1 MRMNGAV
8 ADKDVNLFSLIHI
21 GNLVTALCI
30 IAATWFI
37 VRLVAAAF
45 SRLGDRFAGKRLTL
59 NHLATLVRFGLYLG
73 GLTLA
78 VALTFD
84 LSQEVLLA
92 LTGTAAVTLGF
103 AFKDLA
109 ASILAGI
116 IIIIDRPFQV
126 GDRVTFAGVYG
137 EIRSIGLR
145 SVRLYTLDESVI
157 TIPNNKFLTDIVSS
171 SNWGA
176 LDMLVQTDFF
186 VGVDQDIALAKQL
199 VGECLTSCHYVYPK
213 PPWVVRVN
221 QVFQNNYLAVRL
233 RAKACVFDIKYEKAF
248 ESDLTERVLR
258 AFRDHGVQPP
268 AVLYRSLPDLP
279 APSSA
284 PALRAIDAP

>member
-1 MRMNGAV
+1 MNGSA
-8 ADKDVNLFSLIHI
+8 AAKDINLFSLVHA

-30 IAATWFI
+30 LAATWFI
-37 VRLVAAAF
+37 VRLVTAT
-45 SRLGDRFAGKRLTL
+45 STRLGTRFVGKRLAL
-59 NHLATLVRFGLYLG
+59 NHFATLVRFGLYLG
-73 GLTLA
+73 GLALA

-92 LTGTAAVTLGF
+92 ITGTAAVTLGF
-103 AFKDLA
+103 AFKDFA

-126 GDRVTFAGVYG
+126 GDRVSFAGVYG
-137 EIRSIGLR
+137 EIKAIGLR

-176 LDMLVQTDFF
+176 LDMLIQTDFY

-199 VGECLTSCHYVYPK
+199 VEECLTSCHYVYPN
-213 PPWVVRVN
+213 PPWVVLVS
-221 QVFQNNYLAVRL
+221 QMLQDSCLAVRL

-248 ESDLTERVLR
+248 ETDLTERVLR

-268 AVLYRSLPDLP
+268 AVLYRAQPDLP
-279 APSSA
+279 ALRAVSA
-284 PALRAIDAP
+284 P